1 MLVFPGGATYEPD
14 ARRYLFLQ
22 NFFSDLGAT
31 QTQRGQ
37 SNLFSMILFIVALLS
52 VGASLIVA
60 APVWK
65 RVIASRDKKGYF
77 GDTAQL
83 FAVLSGICYSGI
95 AVTPWNLM
103 LDIHML
109 FVQGAFTLLLA
120 FVICLTAMQLR
131 NTWPVR
137 YIVSNVVYIAILTGY
152 VFVLFHGPN
161 LLTLHGL
168 MFQVIAQKL
177 DGESRFRSLQ
187 IGVSQE
193 SFGESIQR
201 NLSWSGRDRPLPPEM
216 RDDTAF
222 HDRIHAYVPG
232 WDFPKLNPNIHMTN
246 HFGLVS
252 DFLSECCSFEK
263 RVAVLDLRSLALG
276 RAERGE

>member
-1 MLVFPGGATYEPD
+1 MGARVRNTFGPKLLLYASAQFVVLTSVAMLVFPGGATYEPD

-177 DGESRFRSLQ
+177 
-187 IGVSQE
+187 IVYVS
-193 SFGESIQR
+193 IL
-201 NLSWSGRDRPLPPEM
+201 NL
-216 RDDTAF
+216 
-222 HDRIHAYVPG
+222 AYQ
-232 WDFPKLNPNIHMTN
+232 
-246 HFGLVS
+246 
-252 DFLSECCSFEK
+252 C
-263 RVAVLDLRSLALG
+263 
-276 RAERGE
+276 